1 MIFEKKEL
9 GIGKA
14 TLDIYIGDELKRA
27 PAMLVIPG
35 GGYGCVCS
43 DREGE
48 PIALAYLSKGFNAF
62 VLHYSVG
69 KDAPINCPLAE
80 ASAAIAY
87 IKRNAEKLGV
97 DPERVYAVG
106 FSAGGHLCGSLAT
119 LWYRDE
125 IKEKAGIEYG
135 ENRPTAVVLQYPV
148 ITALGKGHMNSFY
161 NLLGTREPTREQLEY
176 YSLEKHVDE
185 RSAPAFILHTAADQ
199 LVPVENALCMA
210 SAYSEANIPFEL
222 HIYPFGPHGLALANE
237 VTAQGK
243 EAMIDPQAARWVDD
257 SIVFFNRL
265 IEGK

>member
-1 MIFEKKEL
+1 MIFEKTEL

-14 TLDIYIGDELKRA
+14 SLDIYIGDELKKS

-48 PIALAYLSKGFNAF
+48 PIALAYLARGFNAF

-69 KDAPINCPLAE
+69 KDAPVNCPLAE

-87 IKRNAEKLGV
+87 IKRNAEKLSV
-97 DPERVYAVG
+97 DPEKVYVVG

-119 LWYRDE
+119 LWHRDE
-125 IKEKAGIEYG
+125 INDKAGIEYG

-185 RSAPAFILHTAADQ
+185 RSAPAII
-199 LVPVENALCMA
+199 PMK
-210 SAYSEANIPFEL
+210 SEL
-222 HIYPFGPHGLALANE
+222 
-237 VTAQGK
+237 
-243 EAMIDPQAARWVDD
+243 
-257 SIVFFNRL
+257 
-265 IEGK
+265 

>member
-1 MIFEKKEL
+1 MIFEKTEL
-9 GIGKA
+9 GIGNA
-14 TLDIYIGDELKRA
+14 ILDIYIGDELKKA

-35 GGYGCVCS
+35 GGYGCVCA

-48 PIALAYLSKGFNAF
+48 PIALAYLSRGFNAF

-69 KDAPINCPLAE
+69 KDAPVNCPLAE
-80 ASAAIAY
+80 ASSAIAY
-87 IKRNAEKLGV
+87 IRRNSEKLGV
-97 DPERVYAVG
+97 DPEKVYAVG

-119 LWYRDE
+119 LWHRDE

-185 RSAPAFILHTAADQ
+185 RSAPAFILHTAGDQ
-199 LVPVENALCMA
+199 AVPVENALYIA
-210 SAYSEANIPFEL
+210 EAYAGAKIPFEL

-237 VTAQGK
+237 VTAKGK
-243 EAMIDPQAARWVDD
+243 EEFIDPQAARWVDD
-257 SIVFFNRL
+257 SIVFFKRL
-265 IEGK
+265 TEGK